1 MNHVSFARSGRPH
14 SIGGQV
20 VGGRNLVH
28 EGRQALLGPGQG
40 GRRSLLARVRGE
52 SRRVPSRNAFG
63 FENVSGKMFA
73 VDGSGEVDVTARFG
87 RHHARRG
94 WPRGPHPGRHDDY
107 SKGADLRGE
116 WDANQI
122 LYIIAGLPR

>member
-20 VGGRNLVH
+20 VGGRDLVH

-40 GRRSLLARVRGE
+40 GRRSSVARVRGE

-63 FENVSGKMFA
+63 FENVGGKMFA

-87 RHHARRG
+87 RHHRTQGLAAWPTSRR
-94 WPRGPHPGRHDDY
+94 
-107 SKGADLRGE
+107 S
-116 WDANQI
+116 
-122 LYIIAGLPR
+122 